1 MASNTA
7 GWRVAIGLGSNMP
20 GDQGSP
26 EAMIRAAACAVLDL
40 PGTQLLAA
48 SQVYATPPW
57 GVVTQDEFRNA
68 VILVTT
74 HLEPLELLHACQN
87 IENEGGRV
95 RLQHWGP
102 RTVDLDLL
110 AAYDAATGEPVISA
124 GRWGEELI
132 LPHPYTTAR
141 GFVLVPWA
149 EIAPEDTLP
158 RVPGSPAGPAA
169 TATVGEW
176 LAQLSQEDTAGIT
189 QLGPLLADPAAPGE
203 AGVDVLKNENNEPRK
218 RDEPWVD

>member
-1 MASNTA
+1 MTHNSAP
-7 GWRVAIGLGSNMP
+7 WRVAIGLGSNMP

-26 EAMIRAAACAVLDL
+26 EAMIRAAARAVLDL

-68 VILVTT
+68 VILVAT
-74 HLEPLELLHACQN
+74 HLEPLELLHACQK

-110 AAYDAATGEPVISA
+110 AAYDAATGKPVISA
-124 GRWGEELI
+124 G
-132 LPHPYTTAR
+132 
-141 GFVLVPWA
+141 
-149 EIAPEDTLP
+149 D
-158 RVPGSPAGPAA
+158 
-169 TATVGEW
+169 
-176 LAQLSQEDTAGIT
+176 
-189 QLGPLLADPAAPGE
+189 
-203 AGVDVLKNENNEPRK
+203 RK
-218 RDEPWVD
+218 SVV